1 MPYAHL
7 ILHTDEYDLDT
18 DIYDH
23 RPMSAYVPICSYI
36 CMYPLLL
43 AIHMCLYIWFLHVT
57 YMHLQAEADCLPLL
71 SLSIKLVCVHIQ
83 AYMHWPVFSCIVRNI
98 CTFS

>member
-23 RPMSAYVPICSYI
+23 RHMSAYVPICAYI

-43 AIHMCLYIWFLHVT
+43 AIHMCLYVWFLHVT
-57 YMHLQAEADCLPLL
+57 YMH
-71 SLSIKLVCVHIQ
+71 IQ
-83 AYMHWPVFSCIVRNI
+83 TYMHWLGSSYLPVFACIVRNI

>member
-23 RPMSAYVPICSYI
+23 RHMSVYVPICAYI

-43 AIHMCLYIWFLHVT
+43 AIHMCLYVWFLHVI
-57 YMHLQAEADCLPLL
+57 YMR
-71 SLSIKLVCVHIQ
+71 IQ
-83 AYMHWPVFSCIVRNI
+83 AYMHWFGSSYLPAFACIVRNI

>member
-18 DIYDH
+18 DIYYH
-23 RPMSAYVPICSYI
+23 RHMSAYVPICAYI

-43 AIHMCLYIWFLHVT
+43 AIHMCLYVWYMDVT
-57 YMHLQAEADCLPLL
+57 YMHIHPDTGIYALVWEFIFECICLYYE
-71 SLSIKLVCVHIQ
+71 K
-83 AYMHWPVFSCIVRNI
+83 YMHIFMI
-98 CTFS
+98 

>member
-23 RPMSAYVPICSYI
+23 CHMSACAYMRLYLYVSPSISNSYVHV
-36 CMYPLLL
+36 CLVF
-43 AIHMCLYIWFLHVT
+43 ACDIHAHTGIYALVWEFRFACICLYCEK
-57 YMHLQAEADCLPLL
+57 YMH
-71 SLSIKLVCVHIQ
+71 IFMI
-83 AYMHWPVFSCIVRNI
+83 
-98 CTFS
+98 